1 MELVEKNNSL
11 LSSPKENNFSI
22 KTKRNCILG
31 YANLILNT
39 INLVN
44 IGFCFWG
51 YFIAFSYLGG
61 VTFALIFAGISAII
75 SIVNIAT
82 SVDII
87 KGKLS
92 KKGKIFSIS
101 SVPITLLSIGVMLFA
116 IIYCSMFGLI

>member
-1 MELVEKNNSL
+1 VSRIYIGELEDREIEHLEEYSN
-11 LSSPKENNFSI
+11 
-22 KTKRNCILG
+22 
-31 YANLILNT
+31 
-39 INLVN
+39 
-44 IGFCFWG
+44 
-51 YFIAFSYLGG
+51 
-61 VTFALIFAGISAII
+61 II

-101 SVPITLLSIGVMLFA
+101 SVPITLFSIGIMLFA